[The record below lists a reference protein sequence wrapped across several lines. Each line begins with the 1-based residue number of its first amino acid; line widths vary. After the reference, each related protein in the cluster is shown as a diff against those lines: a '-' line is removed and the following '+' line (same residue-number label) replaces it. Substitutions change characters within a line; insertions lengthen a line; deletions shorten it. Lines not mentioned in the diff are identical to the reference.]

1 MRKKQTF
8 VPGSP
13 DIIITDV
20 AGFDEGKSEQL
31 AIDSPDPANQG
42 IPDILKNRTLT
53 FEKPG

>member
-13 DIIITDV
+13 DIIIVDV
-20 AGFDEGKSEQL
+20 GAYDEGKSEQL